1 MTMDGTIK
9 EKKST
14 ALQRSNLADQ
24 VLKSLMD
31 WIMDGTLQMGDRLR
45 TERISEELGVSRMP
59 VREALNTLVRK
70 GIAVSEPY
78 VGVRLIDLQI
88 DEIIEIYHLRKILE
102 PEAAYYACKHM
113 TPQALEESERLAREY
128 ERILLTPP
136 LNAKEIHL
144 KNREFHFSIFAASGM
159 KRTCGLIEGLWDVL
173 SFFKMLYGETLLITP
188 EGKQKMIAEHQS
200 YIDYLRAGEADA
212 LREATKVNI
221 ENKLER
227 YLRSVQSE
235 TEGVPPDQNEI

>member
-1 MTMDGTIK
+1 MTKVGQ
-9 EKKST
+9 EKRAP

-24 VLKSLMD
+24 VLKRLMD

-70 GIAVSEPY
+70 GIAISEPY
-78 VGVRLIDLQI
+78 VGVRLVDLQI
-88 DEIIEIYHLRKILE
+88 SEIVEIYHLRKLLE
-102 PEAAYYACKHM
+102 PEAAFCACANI
-113 TPQALEESERLAREY
+113 TPRALEDIRRISEEY
-128 ERILLTPP
+128 RTILLTPP

-159 KRTCGLIEGLWDVL
+159 KRTCDLIEGLWDVL

-200 YIDYLRAGEADA
+200 YIDYLQSGDAEA
-212 LREATKVNI
+212 LRTATANNI
-221 ENKLER
+221 QNKLER
-227 YLRSVQSE
+227 YLRSIQKE
-235 TEGVPPDQNEI
+235 DAPPEPNEI

>member
-1 MTMDGTIK
+1 MMTG
-9 EKKST
+9 KKST
-14 ALQRSNLADQ
+14 SLQRSNLADQ

-70 GIAVSEPY
+70 GIAISEPY

-88 DEIIEIYHLRKILE
+88 DEIIEIYRLRKLLE
-102 PEAAYYACKHM
+102 SEAAYYACKRI
-113 TPQALEESERLAREY
+113 TPQALENIRRILGEYRE
-128 ERILLTPP
+128 ILLTPP
-136 LNAKEIHL
+136 MNAKEIHL
-144 KNREFHFSIFAASGM
+144 KNREFHFSIYAASGM
-159 KRTCGLIEGLWDVL
+159 NRTCGLIEGLWDVL

-200 YIDYLRAGEADA
+200 YIDYLSAGDAGGIRRATEQ
-212 LREATKVNI
+212 NI

-227 YLRSVQSE
+227 YLHSMENEGKGAPLDKIE
-235 TEGVPPDQNEI
+235 T

>member
-1 MTMDGTIK
+1 MTTGGLIT
-9 EKKST
+9 EKKPT

-31 WIMDGTLQMGDRLR
+31 KIMDGTLQMGDRLR

-70 GIAVSEPY
+70 GIAISEPY
-78 VGVRLIDLQI
+78 VGVRLVDLQI
-88 DEIIEIYHLRKILE
+88 DEIVEIYHLRKLLE
-102 PEAAYYACKHM
+102 PEAAYYACKNI
-113 TPQALEESERLAREY
+113 TPRELENIQRILDEY
-128 ERILLTPP
+128 QEILLTPP

-173 SFFKMLYGETLLITP
+173 SFFKMLYGETLLTTP
-188 EGKQKMIAEHQS
+188 EGKRKMIAEHQS
-200 YIDYLRAGEADA
+200 YIDYLRAGDADT
-212 LREATKVNI
+212 LRKATEHNI

-227 YLRSVQSE
+227 YLCSVQRGE
-235 TEGVPPDQNEI
+235 EIGPPDQNEI

>member
-1 MTMDGTIK
+1 MTG
-9 EKKST
+9 KKPA

-70 GIAVSEPY
+70 GIAISEPY
-78 VGVRLIDLQI
+78 VGVRLIDLQTE
-88 DEIIEIYHLRKILE
+88 EIIEIYRLRKLLE
-102 PEAAYYACKHM
+102 SEAAYYACAHV
-113 TPQALEESERLAREY
+113 TPEALEDIQRILGEY
-128 ERILLTPP
+128 RDILLTPP
-136 LNAKEIHL
+136 LDGKEIHL
-144 KNREFHFSIFAASGM
+144 KNREFHFSIYAISGM
-159 KRTCGLIEGLWDVL
+159 KRTCDMIEGLWDVL
-173 SFFKMLYGETLLITP
+173 SFFKMLYGETLLVTP

-200 YIDYLRAGEADA
+200 YIDYLRAGDADG
-212 LREATKVNI
+212 LRRATERNI

-227 YLRSVQSE
+227 YLRSVE
-235 TEGVPPDQNEI
+235 AGGPPPDPIKT

>member
-1 MTMDGTIK
+1 MTTGGKSI
-9 EKKST
+9 EKKT
-14 ALQRSNLADQ
+14 TVLQRSNLADQ

-70 GIAVSEPY
+70 GIAISEPY

-88 DEIIEIYHLRKILE
+88 EEIIEIYQLRKLME
-102 PEAAYYACKHM
+102 PEAAYYACKNM
-113 TPQALEESERLAREY
+113 TPKALEKIQRLSEEY
-128 ERILLTPP
+128 THILLTPP

-173 SFFKMLYGETLLITP
+173 SFFKMLYGETLLTTP
-188 EGKQKMIAEHQS
+188 EGKRRMIAEHQS
-200 YIDYLRAGEADA
+200 YIDYLRAGDADA
-212 LREATKVNI
+212 LQNATRHNI

-227 YLRSVQSE
+227 YLLSIQPEKEDIPLAR
-235 TEGVPPDQNEI
+235 NEN